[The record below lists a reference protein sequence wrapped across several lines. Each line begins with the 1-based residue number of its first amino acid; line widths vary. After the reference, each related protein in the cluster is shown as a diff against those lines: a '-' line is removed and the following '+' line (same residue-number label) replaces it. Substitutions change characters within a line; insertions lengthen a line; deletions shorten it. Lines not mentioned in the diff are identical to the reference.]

1 MKITLKE
8 LKTIIKEEVSFLLK
22 EQTSKLIEITSDNQ
36 DGSLSAVLHYD
47 LNRVENWANMEKL
60 SDDVKSILLNLPTP
74 IAILKNVWVDP
85 EARGQ
90 GVGSQLMN
98 DFFNDA
104 DEARSFV
111 LIADNGES
119 QSEGFNLVDW
129 YKTYGF
135 EEVGSSGAGPVM
147 VYVPE
152 MQ

>member
-1 MKITLKE
+1 MIWILYGGG
-8 LKTIIKEEVSFLLK
+8 I
-22 EQTSKLIEITSDNQ
+22 
-36 DGSLSAVLHYD
+36 HYERCQM
-47 LNRVENWANMEKL
+47 LC
-60 SDDVKSILLNLPTP
+60 
-74 IAILKNVWVDP
+74 
-85 EARGQ
+85 Q
-90 GVGSQLMN
+90 N

-147 VYVPE
+147 VYIPE
-152 MQ
+152 I

>member
-1 MKITLKE
+1 MKINLKE
-8 LKTIIKEEVSFLLK
+8 LKTIIKEEVSSLLK
-22 EQTSKLIEITSDNQ
+22 EQSSKPIEITSNNQ

-47 LNRVENWANMEKL
+47 LKRVENWAYMEKL
-60 SDDVKSILLNLPTP
+60 PEDVISTLLNLPTP

-90 GVGSQLMN
+90 GVGSELMN

-104 DEARSFV
+104 EEARSFV

-135 EEVGSSGAGPVM
+135 EQVGSSGAGPVM
-147 VYVPE
+147 AYVP
-152 MQ
+152 